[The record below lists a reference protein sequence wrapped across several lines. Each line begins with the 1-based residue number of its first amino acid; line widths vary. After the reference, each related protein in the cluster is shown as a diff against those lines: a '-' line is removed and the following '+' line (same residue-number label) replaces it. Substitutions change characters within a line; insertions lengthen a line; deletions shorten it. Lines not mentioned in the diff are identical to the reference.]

1 MEPFL
6 LITTEIYDSNK
17 IGLIFFLSFSMIS
30 YEFPKSGRK
39 RKRKK
44 VNSNGLKL
52 AQVGP
57 RTGESAPAVSSLH
70 RGPWLFEK
78 PLKRPLHYFSVSLTF
93 ADRPFPFLFL
103 HKSRSPTTVAEQWL
117 RRACTGRITQRSALR
132 YDRHLIQPLTTITPQ
147 LIAKF

>member
-1 MEPFL
+1 LVSYF
-6 LITTEIYDSNK
+6 YHFS
-17 IGLIFFLSFSMIS
+17 LIF

-57 RTGESAPAVSSLH
+57 RTGKSAPAVSGLH

-78 PLKRPLHYFSVSLTF
+78 PLKRSLHYFSVSLTF
-93 ADRPFPFLFL
+93 AYRPFPFYSFA
-103 HKSRSPTTVAEQWL
+103 R
-117 RRACTGRITQRSALR
+117 
-132 YDRHLIQPLTTITPQ
+132 
-147 LIAKF
+147 